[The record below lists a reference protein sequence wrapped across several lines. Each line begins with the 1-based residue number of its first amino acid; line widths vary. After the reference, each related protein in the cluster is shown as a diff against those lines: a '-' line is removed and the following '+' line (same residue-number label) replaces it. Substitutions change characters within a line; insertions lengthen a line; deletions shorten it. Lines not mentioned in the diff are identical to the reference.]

1 MQNPVSPAFHQE
13 SEILLRW
20 RKSIVKRPQ
29 RQTVRHAQLFQRK
42 DLGLRTAKSAA
53 KVQEHVAVAVDQLV
67 WRINTNSNCSAS
79 TAAGLKKNPLNEG
92 SLTINFL
99 KESSVSQRLVEKSLE
114 PPWLKWSYQ
123 HRRTICVQRILCFLC
138 LHLLMT
144 NNYKWFKSF
153 CGSSH
158 DTNWSWFPAK
168 KSWELGEFSFTA
180 RHRTTASATASSM
193 PPSHFTSF
201 SPMDWVRSSIAAT
214 AWNTLRLHT
223 HAT

>member
-1 MQNPVSPAFHQE
+1 MVYFPNQPNQSPVMQNPVSPAFHQE

-42 DLGLRTAKSAA
+42 DLGLRTAKSEA

-67 WRINTNSNCSAS
+67 WRINKNSNCSAS
-79 TAAGLKKNPLNEG
+79 TATGQPAPGGKVFGATMTK
-92 SLTINFL
+92 
-99 KESSVSQRLVEKSLE
+99 V
-114 PPWLKWSYQ
+114 
-123 HRRTICVQRILCFLC
+123 ILPAQANNLC
-138 LHLLMT
+138 AET

-168 KSWELGEFSFTA
+168 KVESWGEFSFTLPDIA
-180 RHRTTASATASSM
+180 RQQVPQLPQCRQAISPASPQWTGFGQALQLPPETLWGFTHM
-193 PPSHFTSF
+193 P
-201 SPMDWVRSSIAAT
+201 VKNCNALI
-214 AWNTLRLHT
+214 
-223 HAT
+223 